1 MTYPILDSSAVTV
14 FLVAGSGKR
23 EILKR
28 VLDRDPALPASLID
42 PQGEFYVFCDE
53 AAHTG

>member
-14 FLVAGSGKR
+14 FLVAGAGKR
-23 EILKR
+23 DILRR

-53 AAHTG
+53 AAHG